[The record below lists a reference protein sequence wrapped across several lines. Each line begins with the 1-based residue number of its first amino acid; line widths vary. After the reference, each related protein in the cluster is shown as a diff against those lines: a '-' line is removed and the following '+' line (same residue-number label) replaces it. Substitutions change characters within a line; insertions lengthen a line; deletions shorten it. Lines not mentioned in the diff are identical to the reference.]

1 MPGSFLRRHP
11 VRSTLEFVLRMT
23 LAPGALAVIGYGLG
37 AIAYAVLAVQ
47 VGVRRRRAGR
57 AGVMLFAAVSSFL
70 WQLSGVL
77 VAVQPSDATSVLYLL
92 LDALRVGAW
101 CAFALSLLPA
111 IHLPGHSLQLST
123 RSRLLLSV
131 GLTASLWIAITLRPV
146 FAASSAATALA
157 FSGLLT

>member
-1 MPGSFLRRHP
+1 MPGRWSGSMPGPFLRWCP
-11 VRSTLEFVLRMT
+11 VRSTLESVLRMT

-101 CAFALSLLPA
+101 CVAIQALPTLIIAESV
-111 IHLPGHSLQLST
+111 S
-123 RSRLLLSV
+123 SREKIERDV
-131 GLTASLWIAITLRPV
+131 QRYGAYRAC
-146 FAASSAATALA
+146 
-157 FSGLLT
+157 